1 MIILS
6 PTFPTYEEAAAYVSS
21 YNLDNCR
28 IVSDNPFVSPV
39 PLEKMEHYKL
49 IYSSEFCIMEQ
60 GARMVPEIKIF
71 EYVK

>member
-1 MIILS
+1 
-6 PTFPTYEEAAAYVSS
+6 
-21 YNLDNCR
+21 
-28 IVSDNPFVSPV
+28 V

-49 IYSSEFCIMEQ
+49 IYNSEFCIMEQ